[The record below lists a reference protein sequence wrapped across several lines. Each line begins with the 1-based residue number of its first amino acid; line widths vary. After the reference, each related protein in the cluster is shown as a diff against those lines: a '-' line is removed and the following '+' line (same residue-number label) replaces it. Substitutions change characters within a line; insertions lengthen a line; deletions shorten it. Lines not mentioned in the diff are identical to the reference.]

1 MPGAPEDG
9 SGGPFRTRSW
19 HFYGLSAASRSPFSV
34 SPATFWRWFPRA
46 VNTAVDAFRNRT
58 GLEITVKNAL
68 IGVELSSND
77 QIHFIQIL
85 REALANVEKHA
96 RATKV
101 EVCIERAPDG
111 ACTMQVVDNGVG
123 IPEHA
128 EKENH
133 FGLSIMKERA
143 AALGAVLSISRRPEG
158 GTIVFMSRP
167 PQRAHYD
174 DHESHYSC

>member
-1 MPGAPEDG
+1 M
-9 SGGPFRTRSW
+9 
-19 HFYGLSAASRSPFSV
+19 
-34 SPATFWRWFPRA
+34 
-46 VNTAVDAFRNRT
+46 
-58 GLEITVKNAL
+58 KNAL

-133 FGLSIMKERA
+133 FGLSIMRERA
-143 AALGAVLSISRRPEG
+143 VALGAVLSISRRPEG

-167 PQRAHYD
+167 PQKSAL
-174 DHESHYSC
+174 

>member
-1 MPGAPEDG
+1 M
-9 SGGPFRTRSW
+9 
-19 HFYGLSAASRSPFSV
+19 
-34 SPATFWRWFPRA
+34 
-46 VNTAVDAFRNRT
+46 
-58 GLEITVKNAL
+58 KNAL

-128 EKENH
+128 EKEK
-133 FGLSIMKERA
+133 SIMRERA

-167 PQRAHYD
+167 PQKSAL
-174 DHESHYSC
+174 